1 MSNVLDDFYLPLL
14 EQEKHYLSK
23 EYKYGIAFNFSFNNS
38 YATD

>member
-23 EYKYGIAFNFSFNNS
+23 EYKLLKQIKRLFRV
-38 YATD
+38 